1 MCCSRGG
8 ATARNGK
15 KLWKCCRLFG
25 VKAGVYS
32 IDDVK
37 SAVFTFAEDDP
48 AGTLLPPVCV
58 FKSVQSR
65 LSWDK
70 SSGKS
75 AITAP
80 SVQALLAF
88 ENFSVL
94 THFARD

>member
-1 MCCSRGG
+1 MCCRRGG

-15 KLWKCCRLFG
+15 ELWKCCRLSG

-37 SAVFTFAEDDP
+37 SAVFTFAKDDP

-58 FKSVQSR
+58 FKSVQT
-65 LSWDK
+65 WDK

-94 THFARD
+94 THLASD